1 MTSSQGSAKEVALG
15 ALFAAIVAV
24 ATIIHIPMPG
34 YRIYFN
40 FGEGVIYCVAML
52 MGAKYGAICG
62 GIGGALAD
70 IVLGY
75 PLWAPFTFVIKG
87 IEGFVVGRMRE
98 NRKKAVIAGACV
110 MIAGY
115 TLVAGILYG
124 WKVAPIEFL
133 TDLAQTGVGAI
144 IALVILPYIEGP
156 IRKLL
161 GRQ

>member
-40 FGEGVIYCVAML
+40 LGEGVIYCVAIL

-70 IVLGY
+70 IVYY
-75 PLWAPFTFVIKG
+75 PLWAPFTLLS
-87 IEGFVVGRMRE
+87 RE
-98 NRKKAVIAGACV
+98 SRVC
-110 MIAGY
+110 
-115 TLVAGILYG
+115 G
-124 WKVAPIEFL
+124 WKCGES
-133 TDLAQTGVGAI
+133 
-144 IALVILPYIEGP
+144 
-156 IRKLL
+156 K
-161 GRQ
+161 RQ